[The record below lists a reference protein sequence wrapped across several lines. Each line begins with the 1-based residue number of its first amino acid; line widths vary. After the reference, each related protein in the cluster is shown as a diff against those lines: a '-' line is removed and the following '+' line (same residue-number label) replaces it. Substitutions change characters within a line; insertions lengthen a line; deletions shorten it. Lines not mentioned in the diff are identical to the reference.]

1 MIRRRRTILT
11 LSLGTSSC
19 SGLPL
24 SYLDSTAP
32 VGGKLAELGWGLL
45 AVSVIVVVIIS
56 ALMIAAVLV
65 CGLACALY
73 PQEFRHFLLRLRA
86 DTRSAVISTIGAA
99 RAAIPPDDT
108 RPQSASR

>member
-1 MIRRRRTILT
+1 MIR
-11 LSLGTSSC
+11 
-19 SGLPL
+19 
-24 SYLDSTAP
+24 
-32 VGGKLAELGWGLL
+32 
-45 AVSVIVVVIIS
+45 
-56 ALMIAAVLV
+56 LMIAAVLV

-73 PQEFRHFLLRLRA
+73 PQEFRHFMLRLRA